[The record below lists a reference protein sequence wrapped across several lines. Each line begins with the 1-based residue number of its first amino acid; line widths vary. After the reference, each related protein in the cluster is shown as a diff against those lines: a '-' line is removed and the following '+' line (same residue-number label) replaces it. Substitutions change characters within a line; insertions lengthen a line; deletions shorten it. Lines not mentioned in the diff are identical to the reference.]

1 VNAEVRLARTNAEQA
16 LLSAFERARAGLPG
30 GAQFKRLR
38 EQAFAAFAESGLPHR
53 RIEEWKYTDLRTLL
67 RDAAPLAKPPG
78 AAAIARAKASDP
90 LGGVSLRRLVLVDG
104 AFVPELSEL
113 GGIEKKLT
121 IVPLAQ
127 ALAEGHRLAA
137 RLGANQ
143 PETYDAAFALNTAFL
158 GDGVLIEVG
167 EGAGLERPIH
177 VRHIFSGSD
186 PAATFTRT
194 LFIVG
199 DRANAGLIESF
210 EGPDRV
216 AYQAN
221 AALLLQVGDRAKAAV
236 TRLQIEGDAAFHVA
250 TSLVEIGAGSELWT
264 CALTTGA
271 AVSRHSVTVR
281 FTGQR
286 SSAHLAGATL
296 LRRRQHAD
304 TTLLLDH
311 AVPACD
317 SREVFKSVLDDESRG
332 IVQGRVVVRP
342 GAQKTDARM
351 LLGALLLSQSAEA
364 DHKPELE
371 IFADDVQ
378 CGHGATSGALDE
390 QLLFYLLSRGIPRKQ
405 AETLLVEAFFGEALE
420 QIEHEGLREALK
432 ARALAWLSAREQAAA
447 A

>member
-1 VNAEVRLARTNAEQA
+1 VNAELRTVRTNAEQA
-16 LLSAFERARAGLPG
+16 LIGAWENARVKLPG
-30 GAQFKRLR
+30 GPEVGHLR

-67 RDAAPLAKPPG
+67 REAAPLAGPPS
-78 AAAIARAKASDP
+78 AAAIARAKESDP
-90 LGGVSLRRLVLVDG
+90 LAGTELRRLVFVDG
-104 AFVPELSEL
+104 AFVAALSDLAALERNV
-113 GGIEKKLT
+113 T
-121 IVPLAQ
+121 IVPLAK
-127 ALAEGHRLAA
+127 ALAEGHRLAP
-137 RLGANQ
+137 RLAALQ
-143 PETYDAAFALNTAFL
+143 PQTYDAAFALNTAFL
-158 GDGVLIEVG
+158 ADGVLIEVG
-167 EGAGLERPIH
+167 EGAELERPIH
-177 VRHIFSGSD
+177 VRHVFGGPQ

-194 LFIVG
+194 LLVVG
-199 DRANAGLIESF
+199 DRANASLVESF
-210 EGPDRV
+210 EGPDGV

-221 AALLLQVGDRAKAAV
+221 AALSLQIGDKAKAAV
-236 TRLQIEGDAAFHVA
+236 SRLQIEGDAAFHVA
-250 TSLVEIGAGSELWT
+250 TTLAEIGAGSELWSG
-264 CALTTGA
+264 ALTTGA
-271 AVSRHSVTVR
+271 AVSRHSMTVR
-281 FTGQR
+281 FAGQR
-286 SSAHLAGATL
+286 SSAHMAAATL

-390 QLLFYLLSRGIPRKQ
+390 QLLFYLLARGIPRKQ
-405 AETLLVEAFFGEALE
+405 AEALLIQAFFGEALE
-420 QIEHEGLREALK
+420 QIEHEGLRETLT
-432 ARALAWLSAREQAAA
+432 ARALAWLSAREQAVAA
-447 A
+447 